1 MLRLGKVFQTW
12 YSPYGWIGSRALTT
26 KIGSLCSA
34 LLQKCVCGRNVV
46 VWKEKFRKEV
56 PFNLRVSQRTLS
68 IYRRYTWWN
77 VSMQQISAK
86 CQPTSRI
93 CTMKMTFEGHNFP
106 FFGQENLL
114 FFLRE
119 SLIYIPCDISVLTG
133 FALLTFVGLCHDCG
147 TARSRARRARRSGE
161 LSCLKSCPYEKLKVE

>member
-1 MLRLGKVFQTW
+1 MALSRVPKLR
-12 YSPYGWIGSRALTT
+12 P
-26 KIGSLCSA
+26 
-34 LLQKCVCGRNVV
+34 LQKCVCGRNVI
-46 VWKEKFRKEV
+46 VWSRKFRKEV

-114 FFLRE
+114 FVLRE
-119 SLIYIPCDISVLTG
+119 SYLHPLWHFCINWIYITYLCRSLPRLWDGEEPSAPGSQIGRAFLLEIMPIWETKSWVGVAKVLIMVN
-133 FALLTFVGLCHDCG
+133 F
-147 TARSRARRARRSGE
+147 
-161 LSCLKSCPYEKLKVE
+161 